1 MPSPRP
7 RLIENGIHSQS
18 VSTVLNHP
26 QKHKYHHDCKDKCC
40 KNQSEYNTFHEQT
53 GHLFVMSLFSL
64 PYPVHSFQMPDSDAS
79 FLFCHSHVLPLFCE
93 VDSCLFPAL
102 LLSVG
107 MLFSV
112 QSLAT
117 LVHIGCCNF
126 SYSIFLS
133 PIGFCADAYS
143 TDPISGMI
151 FALWRGI

>member
-1 MPSPRP
+1 MHQHDRIQHHFNSHSHEEDD
-7 RLIENGIHSQS
+7 LILSS
-18 VSTVLNHP
+18 ASSTIIEISTHILTKRMT

-112 QSLAT
+112 QSLVIT
-117 LVHIGCCNF
+117 LE
-126 SYSIFLS
+126 
-133 PIGFCADAYS
+133 
-143 TDPISGMI
+143 
-151 FALWRGI
+151 